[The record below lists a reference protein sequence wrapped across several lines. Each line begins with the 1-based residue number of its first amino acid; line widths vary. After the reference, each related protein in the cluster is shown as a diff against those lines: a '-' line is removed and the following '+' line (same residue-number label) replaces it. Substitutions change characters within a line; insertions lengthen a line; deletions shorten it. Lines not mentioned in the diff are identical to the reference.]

1 VGEEMLMSRKMGS
14 VVAVLAFL
22 SLSTAGAVQARP
34 VAYSPAAP
42 SVAADLGRWLSSGL
56 AAILNKDGIGLDPN
70 GTKHATTR
78 RVPGVGTQHG
88 RVVSEGK

>member
-14 VVAVLAFL
+14 AVAVLAFL

-34 VAYSPAAP
+34 IAFGQASPS

-56 AAILNKDGIGLDPN
+56 AAILNNKDGAAIDPN
-70 GTKHATTR
+70 GVRKQDTYR
-78 RVPGVGTQHG
+78 IPGAG
-88 RVVSEGK
+88 RQPGRWRAL